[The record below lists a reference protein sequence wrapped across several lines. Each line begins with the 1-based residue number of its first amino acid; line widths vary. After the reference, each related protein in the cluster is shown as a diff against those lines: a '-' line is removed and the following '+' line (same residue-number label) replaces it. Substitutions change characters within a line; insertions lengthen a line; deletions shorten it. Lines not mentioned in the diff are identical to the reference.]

1 MDDAVDDPLWRIY
14 FAVAARFGIGA
25 LAVRMTVQRERVF
38 PAEII
43 PVIDG
48 QAHRHQRPIT
58 RQFAK
63 QFVGGGAR
71 GATLTREKL
80 DNGTRLGKSR
90 RSHGTESEG
99 DCKGDVAIV
108 HIDPAIPCLARA
120 LYIAP

>member
-1 MDDAVDDPLWRIY
+1 MDDAVDDHLWRIN

-25 LAVRMTVQRERVF
+25 LAVGMTVQRERVF

-48 QAHRHQRPIT
+48 QAHRDQRRIA
-58 RQFAK
+58 RQLAE

-71 GATLTREKL
+71 GATLAGEKL
-80 DNGTRLGKSR
+80 DNGTRLGRSW
-90 RSHGTESEG
+90 RSHGAESEG

-120 LYIAP
+120 L